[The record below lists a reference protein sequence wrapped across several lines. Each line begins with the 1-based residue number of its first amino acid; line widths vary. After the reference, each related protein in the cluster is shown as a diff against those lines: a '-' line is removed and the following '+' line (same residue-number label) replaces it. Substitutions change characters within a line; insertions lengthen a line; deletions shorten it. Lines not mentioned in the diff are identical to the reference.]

1 MEENTD
7 SDVKELEET
16 LSKES
21 EIAETTSETEQV
33 SEPEPEKEHEES
45 KQEVMFEWEDSYIEE
60 KTRSL
65 DWKAIIIISIIYSL
79 SALLLN
85 VPQMSAILQHE
96 ERLTIVFTALG
107 SIIFG
112 PVIGGLGAGFGN
124 VLYDL
129 ISHFIIDPRPLSIK
143 NFLGFLGNL
152 AGGAIIGWYAR
163 KLTVHP
169 DDKIFTLDNI
179 KKWIHNTFATIFGLS
194 VVLPIIIG
202 GGGYFLTLIGIPV
215 YTAEKAIE
223 KIGEIAISNGIV
235 AVLLMVPVQI
245 TFVALERK
253 RLRAYREILKST
265 TKLKRISK
273 PKTEIIKIKWIHG
286 GKNGFVLGKWGSIDM
301 LVQNILDRPMKYRVE
316 VHAQDRID
324 PSVFYTK
331 LLQPG
336 DVDHLYVEIF
346 PFDDA
351 KRELKITFRPW
362 VETYDELVRMEEANL
377 ESVYRYKYNVVMP
390 ANRRMRA
397 MVTIVGLLALIVTL
411 ARGLASVASA
421 GSDLSALELTGGIVL
436 IELLAIILYYIY
448 RKKNLKKL
456 EAD

>member
-1 MEENTD
+1 MEADENTELKNGEE
-7 SDVKELEET
+7 VLEEVHDVA
-16 LSKES
+16 
-21 EIAETTSETEQV
+21 AETPTEEEETE
-33 SEPEPEKEHEES
+33 
-45 KQEVMFEWEDSYIEE
+45 QEVMFEWEDSYIEE
-60 KTRSL
+60 KTRAL
-65 DWKAIIIISIIYSL
+65 DWKAIIVISIIYSL

-112 PVIGGLGAGFGN
+112 PIIGGLGAGFGN

-143 NFLGFLGNL
+143 NFLGFIGNL
-152 AGGAIIGWYAR
+152 VGGAIIGWYAR
-163 KLTVHP
+163 KLTVRP
-169 DDKIFTLDNI
+169 DDKIFTFENL

-202 GGGYFLTLIGIPV
+202 GGGYLLTLMGIYV
-215 YTAEKAIE
+215 YSAEKAIE

-235 AVLLMVPVQI
+235 AVTLMIPVQI
-245 TFVALERK
+245 TFMILEQR
-253 RLRAYREILKST
+253 RLRSYRNILKQT
-265 TKLKRISK
+265 IRLKRISR
-273 PKTEIIKIKWIHG
+273 PKSEIVKIKWIHG

-301 LVQNILDRPMKYRVE
+301 LVQNVLDVPMKFRVE

-331 LLQPG
+331 MLKPG
-336 DVDHLYVEIF
+336 EVDHLYVEIF

-351 KRELKITFRPW
+351 KRELTITFRPW
-362 VETYDELVRMEEANL
+362 VETYDELVRMKEEHL
-377 ESVYRYKYNVVMP
+377 ESVYKYKYNVVMP

-421 GSDLSALELTGGIVL
+421 GSDLSALELTGAIVL
-436 IELLAIILYYIY
+436 IEILMILLYYFY
-448 RKKNLKKL
+448 KKRSIKKL